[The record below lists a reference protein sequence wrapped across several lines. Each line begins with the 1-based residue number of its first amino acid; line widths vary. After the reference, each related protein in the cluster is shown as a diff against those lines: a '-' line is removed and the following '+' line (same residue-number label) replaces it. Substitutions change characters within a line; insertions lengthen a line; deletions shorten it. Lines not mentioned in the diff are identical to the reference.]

1 MGRGLSEVSYDT
13 LPDIPLDAEGTLGDH
28 LYSVLEESI
37 LDGLLPAGSHIL
49 PGELS
54 RRYGVSIVPIRESLR
69 ALDANGWVKIRAHQ
83 GAFVRTGNLKEV
95 SDIFDSRLVIETSLA
110 VRAAEKRTPVDM
122 GDLHDLVSRGH
133 EIAQQEAG
141 AAFARLNSQF
151 HRRVAEAADNS
162 ILLGYQIDM
171 NKCVRFYF
179 SRVSQHRMLASARE
193 HDAIVQAIEAGDRQ
207 ATSELSIQHIHNTR
221 VLVKDSAE
229 HEWPSAE

>member
-13 LPDIPLDAEGTLGDH
+13 LPDIPLNAEGTLGDH

-69 ALDANGWVKIRAHQ
+69 ALDAHGWVKIRAHQ
-83 GAFVRTGNLKEV
+83 GAFVRTGDPKEV
-95 SDIFDSRLVIETSLA
+95 SDLFDSRLVIEPSLA
-110 VRAAEKRTPVDM
+110 VRAAEKRTTEDM
-122 GDLHDLVSRGH
+122 ADLNDLVSQGH
-133 EIAQQEAG
+133 EIASQEAG
-141 AAFARLNSQF
+141 APFARLNSRF

-162 ILLGYQIDM
+162 ILLGYQTDM

-179 SRVSQHRMLASARE
+179 SKVSQERMLASARE
-193 HDAIVQAIEAGDRQ
+193 HAEIVEAIGAGDLK
-207 ATSELSIQHIHNTR
+207 ATSELSIRHIHNTR
-221 VLVKDSAE
+221 ILVKASTA
-229 HEWPSAE
+229 HEGVLHN